1 MNPGGFEG
9 FDRITLTGV
18 SAFGYH
24 GVLPIERETG
34 QTFRVDVVLHADIR
48 RAGRTD
54 DLEHT
59 IDYGA
64 VAESIVDVIE
74 GEPVNLIE
82 KLAQRIADAVF
93 AVTHSDEVHI
103 SVVEVTVH
111 KPSAPIDAEFVDVAV
126 SIVRVQ

>member
-9 FDRITLTGV
+9 FDRISLTGV

-24 GVLPIERETG
+24 GVLAHERETG
-34 QTFRVDVVLHADIR
+34 QTFRADVVLHADIR

-64 VAESIVDVIE
+64 VAESIVAAIE

-82 KLAQRIADAVF
+82 SLAQRISDSVF
-93 AVTHSDEVHI
+93 AVTHSEEVHI

-111 KPSAPIDAEFVDVAV
+111 KPQAPIDVEFADVAV